1 MSIARAYAV
10 PSATEPLVPTT
21 IERREP
27 GPHEVLIAIKFAG
40 ICHSDIHAARGEWEW
55 RVFAYPIVVGHE
67 IAGVVEA
74 VGSDVTKYAV
84 GDRVGVGCFVDSCRK
99 CHNCLAGEEQH
110 CLEGY
115 VDTYNAIGRDGQPT
129 AGGYSTHITA
139 EEDYVLRIPE
149 ALELA
154 AAAPLLCAG
163 ITLYSPLKNWGAGPG
178 KRVAIVG
185 MGGLGHMGVK
195 IAHALGAEVSVI
207 SHSLKKQDDAY
218 RFGADYYYASSDE
231 STFDGLK
238 GRFDLIIS
246 TVSADLDLDAY
257 LSLLALDGTFV
268 VAGLPADPMS
278 YKPGSLA
285 AFRRRIAGTKN
296 GGIRQTQ
303 EMLDFCAAHGLGAEV
318 EIIPA
323 EKINEAWDRV
333 VASDVRYRFVID
345 TSTL

>member
-1 MSIARAYAV
+1 MPTVRAYAV

-40 ICHSDIHAARGEWEW
+40 ICHSDIHTARGEWEW
-55 RVFAYPIVVGHE
+55 GVISYPMVVGHE
-67 IAGVVEA
+67 IAGIVET
-74 VGSDVTKYAV
+74 VGSEVTKYAA

-99 CHNCLAGEEQH
+99 CLNCLAGEEQY

-115 VDTYNAIGRDGQPT
+115 IDTYNSIGRDGQPT
-129 AGGYSTHITA
+129 AGGYSTHIIV
-139 EEDYVLRIPE
+139 EEDYVLRIPD
-149 ALELA
+149 ALGLDV
-154 AAAPLLCAG
+154 AAPLLCAG
-163 ITLYSPLKNWGAGPG
+163 ITLYSPLKNWEAGPG
-178 KRVAIVG
+178 KQVAIVG

-218 RFGADYYYASSDE
+218 RFGADHYYASSDE
-231 STFDGLK
+231 STFEDLK

-246 TVSADLDLDAY
+246 TVSAGLDLDAY

-268 VAGLPADPMS
+268 VAGLPADPMN
-278 YKPGSLA
+278 YKPGSLV
-285 AFRRRIAGTKN
+285 AFRRRLAGTKN

-303 EMLDFCAAHGLGAEV
+303 EMLDFCAEHGLGSEI
-318 EIIPA
+318 EIIAA